1 MSCKFVSTMLHGT
14 HQSQI
19 ACGMIS
25 WFVCTRMFG
34 SCHAFHLEKLVQTR
48 MVFQTNCKCGNNYI
62 LHKVST
68 CLFCNVQ
75 G

>member
-19 ACGMIS
+19 AWRMIF
-25 WFVCTRMFG
+25 WFGCRRMFG
-34 SCHAFHLEKLVQTR
+34 SCHGFHLERLVEAK
-48 MVFQTNCKCGNNYI
+48 MVFQTNCKCENNYT
-62 LHKVST
+62 LHKVLT
-68 CLFCNVQ
+68 HLFCNVQ